1 MKKIS
6 IILAICLLLTVM
18 GMTVSAIAPENQGNT
33 YAMQNVTV
41 KFDANSKFTP
51 EEQRHIAELLVYGSD
66 KISPYGLSC
75 FLFGHNYQTDTVTTV
90 THRARTTA
98 PRCLS
103 KKYEVSVCS
112 KCGDTQQTLISSVY
126 IYCCS

>member
-6 IILAICLLLTVM
+6 IILAICLLLMVM
-18 GMTVSAIAPENQGNT
+18 GMTVSANAAEGQGNT
-33 YAMQNVTV
+33 YTMQDVTV

-51 EEQRHIAELLVYGSD
+51 EEQHHIAELLVYGSD
-66 KISPYGLSC
+66 KISPCGLSC
-75 FLFGHNYQTDTVTTV
+75 FLFGHDYKSEITTTI

-103 KKYEVSVCS
+103 KTYEVSVCS
-112 KCGDTQQTLISSVY
+112 KCGDMQQTLISSIY
-126 IYCCS
+126 INCCS